1 MLTTEQKQQFND
13 LLDELGKSLDI
24 TETEYKAAVQSYN
37 AVGSWL
43 SAPSSSLAPYSPE
56 ILPQGSFLLGTMIRP
71 VHDEDDLDIDLVCQL
86 NGKNPDWTQYNLK
99 QKVGD
104 RLKDHETYKKML
116 DEEGRR
122 CWTLQYNDTRGY
134 HMDILPS
141 IISKGYKEI
150 LEKALMAEMSIN
162 TDNLAIRITDKELR
176 NYYSEKA
183 PELWLQ
189 SNPFGYARW
198 FAERASLDIKKARVL
213 MEAIKPVPVYS
224 KEKLPLQRAVQILK
238 RHRDMMFEGDCDK
251 PISIII
257 TTLAAKSY
265 KKETNVIEALVN
277 IVSSMESHIEERYST
292 EHGKNIKWISN
303 PANPVENFADKW
315 PATPQKEE
323 NFYKWLSEVKADLK
337 RITNTRGIGYI
348 AEALEKPFGK
358 SVVTM
363 AVSNYANNQRLLRE
377 RGGLNMAAKTGTLG
391 TIAGTTV
398 PNHNFFGNEE

>member
-1 MLTTEQKQQFND
+1 MLTLEQKQQFND
-13 LLDELGKSLDI
+13 ILDELGKSLDI

-43 SAPSSSLAPYSPE
+43 SDPSSSLAPYSPE

-71 VHDEDDLDIDLVCQL
+71 IHDEDDLDIDLVCQL

-104 RLKDHETYKKML
+104 RLKDHGTYEKML

-162 TDNLAIRITDKELR
+162 TDNLAIRITDKELS
-176 NYYSEKA
+176 NYYSEKV

-198 FAERASLDIKKARVL
+198 FAERASLDIRKAHVL

-265 KKETNVIEALVN
+265 KKETNVVEALVN
-277 IVSSMESHIEERYST
+277 IVDSMGSHIEERYSM
-292 EHGKNIKWISN
+292 EHGKMIKWISN
-303 PANPVENFADKW
+303 PANTVENFADRW
-315 PATPQKEE
+315 PDNPNKEE
-323 NFYKWLSEVKADLK
+323 NFYKWIAAIRAYIHSFTQAQGLHS
-337 RITNTRGIGYI
+337 IT
-348 AEALEKPFGK
+348 ESLGK
-358 SVVTM
+358 SFGRDTAVMTM
-363 AVSNYANNQRLLRE
+363 NNYGDKALLKRE
-377 RGGLNMAAKTGTLG
+377 RGSMMMAAVTGTLG
-391 TIAGTTV
+391 SEGRTIVTQHKPFGT
-398 PNHNFFGNEE
+398 NE